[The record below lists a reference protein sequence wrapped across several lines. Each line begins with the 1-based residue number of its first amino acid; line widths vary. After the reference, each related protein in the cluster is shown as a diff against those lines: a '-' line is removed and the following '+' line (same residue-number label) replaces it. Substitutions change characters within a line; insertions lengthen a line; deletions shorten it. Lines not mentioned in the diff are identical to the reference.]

1 MTLLFVF
8 RIVDQW
14 ITVKDQEYSQY
25 LQLLSQV
32 TDRYREYTQLLA
44 RMSTHIELQLQ
55 RCHESRINTLN
66 IHLNK
71 KKVKENSAIHYDL
84 SMSRIEPQ
92 DKTIPLTELFPKNRY
107 LP

>member
-71 KKVKENSAIHYDL
+71 KKVKEIL
-84 SMSRIEPQ
+84 
-92 DKTIPLTELFPKNRY
+92 KL
-107 LP
+107 